1 MKSSRKG
8 GEYKLKKR
16 VLSILLVIFVLFSS
30 FPASTVQAANKKLKL
45 ETAKAA
51 ALSTDSKYQQLQN
64 KLALTKVKYV
74 QSVKKLKLKE
84 KNQKTFRWSPLLSFK
99 FPESPSLA
107 DEFEYA
113 YKPLELQSQI
123 DNLKH
128 QISDY
133 VYEIY
138 KNVELEFIKVYVLQ
152 EKIGFNEDRIESYQ
166 ATLDKNK
173 ARLIIGQA
181 NQSDIDAIEKKLD
194 KLKSTLAS
202 DKRNFEAE
210 KQKLSDMI
218 GIDVSTSYDFMSPF
232 VDAQLDRNMVD
243 KLIDNTLNY
252 DDSYY
257 QAQTTTAN
265 ALLALETNYRL
276 MKQQYGSDMDMIDSF
291 INTAKKGGKLDSA
304 AFKSRYDELLDKV
317 DQPWQGSIRILF
329 IKIPKEWFKGSIDGV
344 RYVEDEPYALYESA
358 LEYQNACKDEESLKK
373 ELTQNVKDN
382 FENYISTRNAA
393 ESLKKDVASKKEEL
407 QKAAAQNTA
416 GMMTYEEYTAVQEEY
431 EDLQIDLLDAE
442 AAYSETLYTFDRLTC
457 GAISSYL
464 NGTSALLASAEGGE
478 SYVVADEGEGVYY
491 YIRSLVSNNMFEFGI
506 SVQEDFDIEIE
517 SYELWV
523 DGIRIGERT
532 AVDKQIRHLA
542 LDLQSVERVFV
553 RLFDDKS
560 VIDDCDIDPGV
571 YSGKLN
577 ITKNY
582 RVETMEKTQV
592 ATYTTQTDSMGM
604 FVLNIKPEP
613 EEQSV
618 FFNIKDSN
626 GEYLISDAKIKVT
639 DSFKYLA
646 MAESSLDDLT
656 ICFYGEDEKLL
667 YEAKFR
673 TSDKTIHKLK

>member
-1 MKSSRKG
+1 MIK

-16 VLSILLVIFVLFSS
+16 ILSILLVLFVLFCSM
-30 FPASTVQAANKKLKL
+30 PMRTTRAANKKLNL

-51 ALSTDSKYQQLQN
+51 ALSTDSSYQQLQN
-64 KLALTKVKYV
+64 KLSLTKVKYD
-74 QSVKKLKLKE
+74 QAVKKLKLKE

-123 DNLKH
+123 DDLKH

-152 EKIGFNEDRIESYQ
+152 EKIAFNEERIESCET
-166 ATLDKNK
+166 ALEKNR
-173 ARLIIGQA
+173 ARLILGQA
-181 NQSDIDAIEKKLD
+181 NQSDIDAMDKKLE

-218 GIDVSTSYDFMSPF
+218 GIDVLTSYDFASPF
-232 VDAQLDRNMVD
+232 VDAELDRSMVD
-243 KLIDNTLNY
+243 QLVENTLNC

-257 QAQTTTAN
+257 QAQTATSN

-276 MKQQYGSDMDMIDSF
+276 MKQQYGSDMDLIDSF
-291 INTAKKGGKLDSA
+291 INTAKSGGKLDAA
-304 AFKSRYDELLDKV
+304 AFKSKYNELLTKV
-317 DQPWQGSIRILF
+317 DEPWDGSIRILF

-344 RYVEDEPYALYESA
+344 RYVEDEPYALYEAA
-358 LEYQNACKDEESLKK
+358 LEYQNACKDEELLKQD
-373 ELTQNVKDN
+373 LTQSVKDS

-393 ESLKKDVASKKEEL
+393 DSLKKDVTAKKDEL
-407 QKAAAQNTA
+407 QKAAAKNVA

-431 EDLQIDLLDAE
+431 EDLQMDLLDAQ

-457 GAISSYL
+457 GAISAYM
-464 NGTSALLASAEGGE
+464 NGTSTILASADGGE

-491 YIRSLVSNNMFEFGI
+491 YIRLLVSNNMFEFGI
-506 SVQEDFDIEIE
+506 SVPEDFDIKIE

-523 DGIRIGERT
+523 DGVRIGSRT

-553 RLFDDKS
+553 RLFDDKN
-560 VIDDCDIDPGV
+560 VIDDCDIDPSV

-577 ITKNY
+577 ITKGY
-582 RVETMEKTQV
+582 RIETTEKTQV
-592 ATYTTQTDSMGM
+592 ATYTTQTDSKGM
-604 FVLNIKPEP
+604 FILNIKPEP

-618 FFNIKDSN
+618 YFNIKDSN

-646 MAESSLDDLT
+646 MAEGSLDSLT

-667 YEAKFR
+667 YEAKFK
-673 TSDKTIHKLK
+673 TSDKTIHKIK